1 MIQYALYRRAGQGTG
16 PDAEAALKEALTALV
31 RLRPENLVVLLQSG
45 QRAIAAGDRAGAT
58 QAFLRVRELIESAPC
73 SAATTVLGQVL
84 AALESNDLAAAR
96 VPAIRLENVLKP
108 TPPYQQG
115 LRELAPGILGNPVER
130 FAAEPPPASFGD
142 PMAVRF
148 KATPLAAGPVAGRAL
163 ATGDFDGDGK
173 PDLVW
178 VTAGETPRL
187 MLRKFT
193 GGDPLAGPEAKGIT
207 GLLAADL
214 DNDGK
219 LDLIGFGPQRVAFW
233 RGKGDGTFE
242 DATVAAG
249 LDKARAEAAAVLDYD
264 IEGDL
269 DLALGEPGVELFR
282 NALQGPL
289 EAVGKQT
296 FPPLAPL
303 RHSGAGGDRSR
314 PRRRCSISSWLTPR
328 GSPGSTTSARGASRT
343 APPPLLS
350 AAAGEVIDRIVATVN
365 GHIILQS
372 DWNDALRYEA
382 LLSGRSLS
390 LFSEEDRRSVLDRL
404 IDQELLAEQMKSASF
419 SHASE
424 SEAQA
429 QIADARKQYPEAATD
444 EGWQQIL
451 DRYGLTQSAVVSHVQ
466 QQIDLLRL
474 VDAHLRPA
482 VQIDSKSVEAYYRDK
497 FVPQLKQSGVEDV
510 PLADVSAK
518 VESCLPNRK

>member
-1 MIQYALYRRAGQGTG
+1 
-16 PDAEAALKEALTALV
+16 
-31 RLRPENLVVLLQSG
+31 
-45 QRAIAAGDRAGAT
+45 
-58 QAFLRVRELIESAPC
+58 
-73 SAATTVLGQVL
+73 
-84 AALESNDLAAAR
+84 
-96 VPAIRLENVLKP
+96 
-108 TPPYQQG
+108 
-115 LRELAPGILGNPVER
+115 
-130 FAAEPPPASFGD
+130 
-142 PMAVRF
+142 
-148 KATPLAAGPVAGRAL
+148 
-163 ATGDFDGDGK
+163 
-173 PDLVW
+173 
-178 VTAGETPRL
+178 
-187 MLRKFT
+187 
-193 GGDPLAGPEAKGIT
+193 
-207 GLLAADL
+207 
-214 DNDGK
+214 
-219 LDLIGFGPQRVAFW
+219 
-233 RGKGDGTFE
+233 
-242 DATVAAG
+242 
-249 LDKARAEAAAVLDYD
+249 
-264 IEGDL
+264 
-269 DLALGEPGVELFR
+269 
-282 NALQGPL
+282 
-289 EAVGKQT
+289 
-296 FPPLAPL
+296 
-303 RHSGAGGDRSR
+303 
-314 PRRRCSISSWLTPR
+314 
-328 GSPGSTTSARGASRT
+328 
-343 APPPLLS
+343 
-350 AAAGEVIDRIVATVN
+350 VIDRIVATVN

-518 VESCLPNRK
+518 IRELLTEQKVNELMVSWLQSLRSESKVSVPGTAESPGEGVQTR